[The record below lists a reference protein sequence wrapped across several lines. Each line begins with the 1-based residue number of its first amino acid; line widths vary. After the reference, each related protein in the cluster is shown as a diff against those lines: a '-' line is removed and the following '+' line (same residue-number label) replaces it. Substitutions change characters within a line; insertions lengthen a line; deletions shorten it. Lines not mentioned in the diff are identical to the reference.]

1 MMYTD
6 TSLEQGEHHR
16 DLRKLLVLVGK
27 SVDRIV
33 KDFSDTVPF
42 VLRVEIAA
50 LEGHTVR
57 FTFTFA
63 ETEDDDGVE
72 TLTHNESDQFFH
84 LLRLG
89 LLLLFSFVAFASLFI
104 EHLGDGHV
112 VFNDLNSFSE
122 VIFPEDTLFI
132 HN

>member
-6 TSLEQGEHHR
+6 TSFEQGEHHR

-27 SVDRIV
+27 SVDRVV
-33 KDFSDTVPF
+33 KDFSDTVSF

-63 ETEDDDGVE
+63 ETEDDYGVE
-72 TLTHNESDQFFH
+72 TLTHDESDQFFH

-89 LLLLFSFVAFASLFI
+89 LLLLFSFVAFASLFFK
-104 EHLGDGHV
+104 HLGD
-112 VFNDLNSFSE
+112 
-122 VIFPEDTLFI
+122 
-132 HN
+132 